1 MTASVPPAPGTE
13 ATPPDDTQTGMTHRQ
28 RINALVGLL
37 LGMFVAFLSSTIV
50 SNALPTIIIDLHGT
64 QDQYTWVVTA
74 TLLASTATT
83 PPIWGQVLRPGQQET
98 AGAAGAGPVHRRIGA
113 RRPVPIRRDAHRLP
127 RDPGPR
133 PRWPAGTRRHR
144 RRVDVQPPASEAATR
159 GPSLR

>member
-1 MTASVPPAPGTE
+1 MTASVPPAPDTE

-50 SNALPTIIIDLHGT
+50 SNALPTIIMDLHGT

-83 PPIWGQVLRPGQQET
+83 PIWGKFADLVLIDGDPLTDMRDIRKVDAVFKGGKRYDPAEIERALGIVPRKQAKPQ
-98 AGAAGAGPVHRRIGA
+98 AGA
-113 RRPVPIRRDAHRLP
+113 VP
-127 RDPGPR
+127 
-133 PRWPAGTRRHR
+133 
-144 RRVDVQPPASEAATR
+144 
-159 GPSLR
+159 